1 MAEYNTVL
9 TDALA
14 IVESQPHPNPMGIHT
29 AHNVAMLQVL
39 VNAATTHLAQ
49 APEVWASP
57 PGAWA
62 SRPCSSSSGAQAS
75 SLCSSSCSGP
85 PETLNP
91 NTLLAF
97 TRLMR
102 EYRHTLKLLY
112 AQPNTPLFRQNNMGA
127 PPSADGV
134 LRHAQR
140 AQHDTGLDP
149 DSLADAQLPPQ
160 TPETHAKAYIQRAT
174 LAGGQ
179 GRDIEMCEAFDEAGR
194 IDEAFATSERDHV
207 LASYRPA
214 KQSVS
219 QELAEA
225 ILGHL
230 HLPPQPENEQ
240 GDPATTDAPNQV
252 DLSPESAKLLQDYL
266 DAVRTGK
273 VPPEAYPIGSPERAH
288 AEATYTGKS
297 ADDQTEQ

>member
-1 MAEYNTVL
+1 
-9 TDALA
+9 
-14 IVESQPHPNPMGIHT
+14 MGIHT

-39 VNAATTHLAQ
+39 VNTATAQLAQ
-49 APEVWASP
+49 APNLW
-57 PGAWA
+57 
-62 SRPCSSSSGAQAS
+62 SSQD
-75 SLCSSSCSGP
+75 P
-85 PETLNP
+85 NPHTPNP

-102 EYRHTLKLLY
+102 EYRHTLKLLHTPGY
-112 AQPNTPLFRQNNMGA
+112 TPLNRHNSAGA
-127 PPSADGV
+127 PPSPDGI

-140 AQHDTGLDP
+140 TQHDTGLDP
-149 DSLADAQLPPQ
+149 DSQAAAQLPPQ

-179 GRDIEMCEAFDEAGR
+179 GRDIEMCEAFDEAAR
-194 IDEAFATSERDHV
+194 IDEAFAKSERDHV

-214 KQSVS
+214 KQTVS

-230 HLPPQPENEQ
+230 HLPPLPENE
-240 GDPATTDAPNQV
+240 GKEPTTTDAPNAQ

-273 VPPEAYPIGSPERAH
+273 VPPEAYPIGSPQRAH
-288 AEATYTGKS
+288 AEAIYTRPS
-297 ADDQTEQ
+297 AGEQKEQ